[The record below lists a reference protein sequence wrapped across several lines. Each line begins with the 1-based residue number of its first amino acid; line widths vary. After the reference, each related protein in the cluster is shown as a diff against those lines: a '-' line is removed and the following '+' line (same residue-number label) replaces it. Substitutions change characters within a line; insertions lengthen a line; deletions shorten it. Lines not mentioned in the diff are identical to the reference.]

1 MDLDKDALIIPTTA
15 ARSIQL
21 AGGPPMEQAVP
32 EDYVLA
38 SMVLRALEARNGQ
51 ELEFVLKTYYPVM
64 VVQSSIPN
72 FCFLIELLGISS
84 GSMLPLSEIDIS
96 GIQNCIDSAELPKQL
111 HKCIEDTHA
120 LVASLMKGKEV
131 TVLGLLSG
139 QHADGI
145 SDLMDWPINDIVEP
159 FGLVLP
165 EAISREEASRL
176 FDTLYETSST
186 ISSANDLL
194 SKLLDMIH
202 LRIQS
207 IVGERQSESSQK
219 TSRLEQRIEFLK
231 KEVEMLDS
239 RLEQRSDAADLKR
252 ERKARADALRR
263 DEKRLEELLGSTRD
277 VSQNLQEQEELLR
290 DEINKMSSAI
300 HKQKELLD
308 DFLVPLRGVEMKG
321 KSSILLIP
329 FVMAGF
335 SKKGRL
341 RVAVYPPSRLRGE
354 GHQVGRLREFA
365 DVFLPSSDA
374 MKSIAEIISKR
385 ANNDVNLRKHIR
397 TLSKEMSL
405 LASKR
410 ARKLLREG
418 TKALIS
424 DGLAKRSMLQEL
436 ESILDG
442 IPEQTVKA
450 KKTRRSKVFP
460 AGEAACRVKFHVYD
474 DSGTPVPEATL
485 ELGAFTASSDSKG
498 VIKASLPKSNYEGRV
513 SARGY
518 RERHL
523 EFTLHTPG
531 NVVVPVV
538 LSPLSKEERLDK
550 ELDVLIDRANRI
562 ERIRE
567 RLGEAFEKQGA
578 TLLKI
583 PAYRSALVELLSEL
597 GYDAEAWIAKAK
609 KKRGMVKGLLKRD
622 DRVDGVR
629 RDILRLAEE
638 SRPSGGIMLLS
649 ELLVRLDNM
658 GWAISSDET
667 EDIIKDMSKDGLI
680 EGLSTLDTG
689 AVLVNFIPVSLTDD
703 PQQLMSL
710 AAAGNGSLTIEAAI
724 VKLGWTEERVKNALE
739 LLVEEGIAKM
749 QKSYSKS
756 TQYWFP
762 GLRGKK

>member
-1 MDLDKDALIIPTTA
+1 MDLEKDSLIIPTTA

-32 EDYVLA
+32 EDYILA

-84 GSMLPLSEIDIS
+84 GTMLPLAEIDIS
-96 GIQNCIDSAELPKQL
+96 GIQNCIDSAEHPSQL
-111 HKCIEDTHA
+111 HKCIRDSQA
-120 LVASLMKGKEV
+120 LIASLMNGTKM

-145 SDLMDWPINDIVEP
+145 SDLMDWPINDVIEP

-165 EAISREEASRL
+165 EAVNSKEASRL

-186 ISSANDLL
+186 IGTANDLL

-202 LRIQS
+202 HRIQV
-207 IVGERQSESSQK
+207 IVGERKSESSQK

-231 KEVEMLDS
+231 REVEMLDS
-239 RLEQRSDAADLKR
+239 RLEQRRDAVDLKR
-252 ERKARADALRR
+252 ERKARADALKR
-263 DEKRLEELLGSTRD
+263 DKARLQELLGSNRD
-277 VSQNLQEQEELLR
+277 ASQSLLEQEEMLR
-290 DEINKMSSAI
+290 DEINRMSSEI
-300 HKQKELLD
+300 RKQKELLD

-341 RVAVYPPSRLRGE
+341 QITVYPPSRLKHDR
-354 GHQVGRLREFA
+354 QKVGRLREFA

-374 MKSIAEIISKR
+374 LDSIAGIITQR

-397 TLSKEMSL
+397 SLSKEMSL
-405 LASKR
+405 LASRR

-418 TKALIS
+418 TQALIS
-424 DGLAKRSMLQEL
+424 DGLAKKSMMQEL

-450 KKTRRSKVFP
+450 RRMRRSKVFP
-460 AGEAACRVKFHVYD
+460 AGEAASRVKFHVYD
-474 DSGTPVPEATL
+474 DSGNPVPGATL

-523 EFTLHTPG
+523 EFTLHTSG

-609 KKRGMVKGLLKRD
+609 KKRSMVKGLLKRD
-622 DRVDGVR
+622 DRIDGVR

-638 SRPSGGIMLLS
+638 SRESGGVMLFS

-658 GWAISSDET
+658 GWATSPDEA
-667 EDIIKDMSKDGLI
+667 EDVIKDMSKEGLI
-680 EGLSTLDTG
+680 EG
-689 AVLVNFIPVSLTDD
+689 
-703 PQQLMSL
+703 
-710 AAAGNGSLTIEAAI
+710 
-724 VKLGWTEERVKNALE
+724 
-739 LLVEEGIAKM
+739 
-749 QKSYSKS
+749 
-756 TQYWFP
+756 
-762 GLRGKK
+762 

>member
-1 MDLDKDALIIPTTA
+1 MDLDKNTLIIPTTA

-84 GSMLPLSEIDIS
+84 GSMLPLSGIDVS

-263 DEKRLEELLGSTRD
+263 DEARLKELLGSTRD
-277 VSQNLQEQEELLR
+277 ASQNLQEQEELLR

-308 DFLVPLRGVEMKG
+308 DFLVPLRGVEIKG

-341 RVAVYPPSRLRGE
+341 RVAVYPPSRL
-354 GHQVGRLREFA
+354 
-365 DVFLPSSDA
+365 
-374 MKSIAEIISKR
+374 
-385 ANNDVNLRKHIR
+385 
-397 TLSKEMSL
+397 
-405 LASKR
+405 
-410 ARKLLREG
+410 
-418 TKALIS
+418 
-424 DGLAKRSMLQEL
+424 
-436 ESILDG
+436 
-442 IPEQTVKA
+442 
-450 KKTRRSKVFP
+450 
-460 AGEAACRVKFHVYD
+460 
-474 DSGTPVPEATL
+474 
-485 ELGAFTASSDSKG
+485 
-498 VIKASLPKSNYEGRV
+498 
-513 SARGY
+513 
-518 RERHL
+518 
-523 EFTLHTPG
+523 
-531 NVVVPVV
+531 
-538 LSPLSKEERLDK
+538 
-550 ELDVLIDRANRI
+550 
-562 ERIRE
+562 
-567 RLGEAFEKQGA
+567 
-578 TLLKI
+578 
-583 PAYRSALVELLSEL
+583 
-597 GYDAEAWIAKAK
+597 
-609 KKRGMVKGLLKRD
+609 
-622 DRVDGVR
+622 
-629 RDILRLAEE
+629 
-638 SRPSGGIMLLS
+638 
-649 ELLVRLDNM
+649 
-658 GWAISSDET
+658 
-667 EDIIKDMSKDGLI
+667 
-680 EGLSTLDTG
+680 
-689 AVLVNFIPVSLTDD
+689 
-703 PQQLMSL
+703 
-710 AAAGNGSLTIEAAI
+710 
-724 VKLGWTEERVKNALE
+724 
-739 LLVEEGIAKM
+739 
-749 QKSYSKS
+749 
-756 TQYWFP
+756 
-762 GLRGKK
+762 